1 MEYTGSKKKIPFLRA
16 PPHDSGWHGRARAR
30 EAASLSLLCIVGH
43 APLPIA
49 ISFVRSF
56 EVTFVRFISSGQG
69 RDSEEGKEEG
79 RKEGRKEGREARQTG
94 HGRQKGEGRRGA
106 QKNIERNHSG

>member
-1 MEYTGSKKKIPFLRA
+1 MA
-16 PPHDSGWHGRARAR
+16 ARAR
-30 EAASLSLLCIVGH
+30 ERPHLCPSSASSATRHC
-43 APLPIA
+43 PSPFR
-49 ISFVRSF
+49 SFVRSF

-79 RKEGRKEGREARQTG
+79 RKEGREARQTG

-106 QKNIERNHSG
+106 QKILKGTTPDKGKTNLPSHGMGARA